1 MVYTD
6 ESYGVKLMIFSKE
19 ALKYICRIT
28 HKFQLIIKPIWTINY
43 NTYIDFVY
51 FYETIEN
58 VYSFLCA

>member
-28 HKFQLIIKPIWTINY
+28 HTQVLVNNKTDL
-43 NTYIDFVY
+43 DH
-51 FYETIEN
+51 
-58 VYSFLCA
+58 